1 VRSGPILDSV
11 RKEPSGWAH
20 RLLADGNDPDPRVSL
35 ANERTFLAWIR
46 TALGLIAVGI
56 GVATFVSTQATK
68 GFAVILA
75 AGLVIIGGAIASVSW
90 FRWLAVE
97 RAVRKGAA
105 VPPTRMSPLLA
116 FGVAGLAIIAIIVV
130 VLAA

>member
-1 VRSGPILDSV
+1 MGDDD
-11 RKEPSGWAH
+11 SGWAH
-20 RLLADGNDPDPRVSL
+20 RLLSEGVDPDPRVSL

-46 TALGLIAVGI
+46 TALGLIAVGV

-68 GFAVILA
+68 GLAVVLA
-75 AGLVIIGGAIASVSW
+75 AGLVIIGGSIAAVSW

-97 RAVRKGAA
+97 RAVRNGTGI
-105 VPPTRMSPLLA
+105 PPTRMSPLLA
-116 FGVAGLAIIAIIVV
+116 FGVAVLAAVAIVVV